1 MTTAELI
8 ALLFRVGITLGVM
21 AGVCVGL
28 ALLFR
33 RRSDDKRHRA
43 FFRGS
48 CRDCGYNPATATR
61 TCPEC
66 AGAVLDLRLFRPIGA
81 EVSDAT
87 DIGVTDPDA
96 TDPDPSDPG
105 STIGPDLVARR

>member
-8 ALLFRVGITLGVM
+8 ALLFRVGVTLGVM

-28 ALLFR
+28 AVLFR
-33 RRSDDKRHRA
+33 RRSDHKRHSA

-48 CRDCGYNPATATR
+48 CRDCGYNPATGTR

-66 AGAVLDLRLFRPIGA
+66 AGPVLDLRLFRPIGA
-81 EVSDAT
+81 EAADAT
-87 DIGVTDPDA
+87 VPDA
-96 TDPDPSDPG
+96 VESG
-105 STIGPDLVARR
+105 ATIGPDPDLRR